1 MKQLLPMRQKKCD
14 KLPHQKRKAMKD
26 QLNRMKNEPIAI
38 NDEHEFSHLFLQEFY
53 KKQPSCNISNHD
65 PSAIL
70 NILSK
75 AFFIDEIIRNQAG
88 KVRDEVGNQ
97 WAHAS
102 G

>member
-1 MKQLLPMRQKKCD
+1 
-14 KLPHQKRKAMKD
+14 MKD
-26 QLNRMKNEPIAI
+26 QLNRMKNQPIAI

-53 KKQPSCNISNHD
+53 KKQPNCDISNHD

-70 NILSK
+70 NIFSK
-75 AFFIDEIIRNQAG
+75 ASFIDEDIRNQAA
-88 KVRDEVGNQ
+88 KVRDEVRNR